1 MSELI
6 KMMVHVP
13 KTIDVFTLD
22 NLCNIDRGKAPVDVH
37 YPYPYLSYVTCTL
50 GQGFQPLLN
59 FGLSVSYANII
70 VVGLLLL
77 LSDQR

>member
-1 MSELI
+1 
-6 KMMVHVP
+6 MMVHVP

-22 NLCNIDRGKAPVDVH
+22 NLCNIHVDRGKVPVDVH
-37 YPYPYLSYVTCTL
+37 SPYPYLPYVICTL

-59 FGLSVSYANII
+59 FVLSYANII